1 MGNSGQRLNV
11 LVADDSQGDAFI
23 IARALSEFDSRC
35 DVRTVGDGEAL
46 LRVLK
51 LRPGNTDILQGKLPD
66 IIFIDLYMP
75 KIYGMQALQEI
86 KQAPHLTQIPCV
98 VMSAFSTDSDRQEAD
113 RLGAAAFIQK
123 PESLKEFRSA
133 ITEIEHIINST
144 TRRHTSS

>member
-1 MGNSGQRLNV
+1 
-11 LVADDSQGDAFI
+11 
-23 IARALSEFDSRC
+23 
-35 DVRTVGDGEAL
+35 
-46 LRVLK
+46 
-51 LRPGNTDILQGKLPD
+51 KLPD